1 MSLARAILK
10 RGKMGA
16 RVVSRWD
23 ERFFAS
29 TRGKIIILL
38 RRSSRTVKQ
47 LAEALDLTENA
58 VRAQLTVLQ
67 RDGLIQEQPVRA
79 GVGKPAYMYS
89 LTSQAEHLFPKGY
102 GLVLRQLVDILA
114 ERSDAA
120 EMDELVRTLGR
131 RLASNYPV
139 PAGGE
144 VRLRL
149 NEAVGVLNDLGGLVQ
164 LEEVD
169 DRFHICG
176 YVCPVSEATSAHPE
190 FCGVIETMLTELVGV
205 RVYQRCP
212 RSDSLACWFEVP
224 RA

>member
-1 MSLARAILK
+1 
-10 RGKMGA
+10 MGA

-38 RRSSRTVKQ
+38 RRSGRTVKQ
-47 LAEALDLTENA
+47 LAEALDITENA

-67 RDGLIQEQPVRA
+67 RDGLIQQQTVRA
-79 GVGKPAYMYS
+79 GVGKPAYVYS

-102 GLVLRQLVDILA
+102 GLVLRQLVDILV

-131 RLASNYPV
+131 RLASNYPL
-139 PAGGE
+139 PAGD
-144 VRLRL
+144 VRSRLR
-149 NEAVGVLNDLGGLVQ
+149 EAVGVLNDLGGLVQ
-164 LEEVD
+164 LEEGE
-169 DRFHICG
+169 DRFNICG
-176 YVCPVSEATSAHPE
+176 YVCPVSEATSTHPQ
-190 FCGVIETMLTELVGV
+190 FCGVIETMLTELAGV

-212 RSDSLACWFEVP
+212 RSDSLACWFEAS

>member
-1 MSLARAILK
+1 MAS
-10 RGKMGA
+10 G
-16 RVVSRWD
+16 WD
-23 ERFFAS
+23 QGFFAS

-47 LAEALDLTENA
+47 LAEALGLTENA

-67 RDGLIQEQPVRA
+67 RDGLVQQQTVRA

-102 GLVLRQLVDILA
+102 GLVLRQLVDILV

-120 EMDELVRTLGR
+120 EMQELLGTLGR
-131 RLASNYPV
+131 RLAANYPV
-139 PAGGE
+139 PAGSDM
-144 VRLRL
+144 RLRL
-149 NEAVGVLNDLGGLVQ
+149 NEAVRALNDLGGLAQ
-164 LEEVD
+164 LEEGD

-176 YVCPVSEATSAHPE
+176 YVCPVSEATFAHPE
-190 FCGVIETMLTELVGV
+190 VCGVLESMLTELVGV
-205 RVYQRCP
+205 PVYQRC
-212 RSDSLACWFEVP
+212 RRDESLACWFEVA